1 VIQLANITLSL
12 PDNIYKKMKHFSE
25 IRWSEVARKA
35 IINKIEVLEIA
46 EKLAS
51 KSKLT
56 KKDVKEFSDKIKSN
70 ASERFLS

>member
-1 VIQLANITLSL
+1 MIQLANITLSL